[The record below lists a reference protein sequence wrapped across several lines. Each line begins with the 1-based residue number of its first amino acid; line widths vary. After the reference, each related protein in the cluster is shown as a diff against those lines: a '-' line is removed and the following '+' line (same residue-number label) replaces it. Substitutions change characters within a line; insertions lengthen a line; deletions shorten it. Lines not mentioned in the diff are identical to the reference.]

1 MKQKEEIQIQLT
13 DKLQNIENIYKQQIE
28 ELINKNY
35 QNINQKNTEIA
46 ELQNLVQLLEK
57 EIEKAN
63 NYISTVEKQSLG
75 KERSVSKEKKSA
87 NNDEILKQQ
96 NKKLQQMTELMNK
109 EIKSLNQQIKIIEKQ
124 AKKTQL
130 SHQPINNKGYPGS
143 QQ

>member
-1 MKQKEEIQIQLT
+1 MKQKEQIQIQLT

-109 EIKSLNQQIKIIEKQ
+109 EIKSLN
-124 AKKTQL
+124 
-130 SHQPINNKGYPGS
+130 
-143 QQ
+143 